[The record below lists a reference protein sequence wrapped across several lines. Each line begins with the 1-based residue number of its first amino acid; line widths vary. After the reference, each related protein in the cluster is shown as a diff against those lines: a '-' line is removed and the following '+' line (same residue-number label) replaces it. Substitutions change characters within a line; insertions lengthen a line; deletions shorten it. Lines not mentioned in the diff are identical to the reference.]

1 MGKLQRRYRKR
12 KAPPAAETAQF
23 RKLKR
28 YLLLV
33 FIILL
38 IVWTSINFV
47 RSDFFSLEQLDIT
60 GNKFTP
66 EAEVRDALQITE
78 GENIWQLSLPVL
90 EARVAAIPRV
100 EAVTVTRKLPRT
112 LEITIKERKMLAL
125 MPFQEYFLEIGW
137 NGQILGAAQD
147 TQNYDLPLLTGVVP
161 VSGAVG
167 QQLLTAEILEQV
179 QQLSKALTG
188 EGVMVSEINLEQ
200 ADNLIIVTMDG
211 LCVWLGVDRF
221 AEKAN
226 ILVQILGQLA
236 GQQAEGYLD
245 LRAVTAPVFHPTK
258 D

>member
-1 MGKLQRRYRKR
+1 
-12 KAPPAAETAQF
+12 
-23 RKLKR
+23 
-28 YLLLV
+28 
-33 FIILL
+33 
-38 IVWTSINFV
+38 
-47 RSDFFSLEQLDIT
+47 
-60 GNKFTP
+60 
-66 EAEVRDALQITE
+66 
-78 GENIWQLSLPVL
+78 
-90 EARVAAIPRV
+90 
-100 EAVTVTRKLPRT
+100 
-112 LEITIKERKMLAL
+112 MLAR
-125 MPFQEYFLEIGW
+125 MPVQEYLLEIGW

-179 QQLSKALTG
+179 QQLSKALTE

>member
-1 MGKLQRRYRKR
+1 M
-12 KAPPAAETAQF
+12 
-23 RKLKR
+23 
-28 YLLLV
+28 
-33 FIILL
+33 
-38 IVWTSINFV
+38 
-47 RSDFFSLEQLDIT
+47 
-60 GNKFTP
+60 
-66 EAEVRDALQITE
+66 
-78 GENIWQLSLPVL
+78 
-90 EARVAAIPRV
+90 
-100 EAVTVTRKLPRT
+100 
-112 LEITIKERKMLAL
+112 
-125 MPFQEYFLEIGW
+125 
-137 NGQILGAAQD
+137 
-147 TQNYDLPLLTGVVP
+147 VP

-179 QQLSKALTG
+179 QQLSKALTE

>member
-1 MGKLQRRYRKR
+1 M
-12 KAPPAAETAQF
+12 
-23 RKLKR
+23 
-28 YLLLV
+28 
-33 FIILL
+33 
-38 IVWTSINFV
+38 
-47 RSDFFSLEQLDIT
+47 
-60 GNKFTP
+60 
-66 EAEVRDALQITE
+66 RDALQITE

-179 QQLSKALTG
+179 QQLSKA
-188 EGVMVSEINLEQ
+188 
-200 ADNLIIVTMDG
+200 
-211 LCVWLGVDRF
+211 
-221 AEKAN
+221 
-226 ILVQILGQLA
+226 
-236 GQQAEGYLD
+236 
-245 LRAVTAPVFHPTK
+245 
-258 D
+258 